1 MIDAGPSLKAAEG
14 LRATDLLAYLVGN
27 GWSARPSRVDGV
39 SILWKVIP
47 GADRAAEFILPV
59 KPGFEEEQRRVADAL
74 RTIEAVEERPMSSI
88 VSDVRQVA
96 ERGVKHL
103 RGKGLRP
110 AKKKR
115 AVLRNN
121 KKAS

>member
-14 LRATDLLAYLVGN
+14 LRAIDLLAYLVGN

-39 SILWKVIP
+39 SILSKNVP

-59 KPGFEEEQRRVADAL
+59 KPGFDEEQRRVADAL
-74 RTIEAVEERPMSSI
+74 RTIEAVEERPMSAI
-88 VSDVRQVA
+88 VNEVRQVA
-96 ERGVKHL
+96 ARGVKNPRAKAL
-103 RGKGLRP
+103 SL

-115 AVLRNN
+115 SPMRN

>member
-14 LRATDLLAYLVGN
+14 LRAIDLLAYLVGN

-39 SILWKVIP
+39 SILSKNVP

-59 KPGFEEEQRRVADAL
+59 KPGFDEEQRRVADAL
-74 RTIEAVEERPMSSI
+74 RTIEAVEERPMSII
-88 VSDVRQVA
+88 VNEVRQVA
-96 ERGVKHL
+96 ARGVKNPRAKAL
-103 RGKGLRP
+103 SL

-115 AVLRNN
+115 SPMRN
-121 KKAS
+121 KKVS

>member
-39 SILWKVIP
+39 SILSKDIP

-59 KPGFEEEQRRVADAL
+59 KPGFDEEQRRIADAL
-74 RTIEAVEERPMSSI
+74 RTIEAVEERPMSTI
-88 VSDVRQVA
+88 VNDVRRVA
-96 ERGVKHL
+96 ARGVKNL
-103 RGKGLRP
+103 RSKALP
-110 AKKKR
+110 LAKKKR
-115 AVLRNN
+115 APLRN

>member
-14 LRATDLLAYLVGN
+14 LRAIDLLAYLVGT

-39 SILWKVIP
+39 SILSKIIP
-47 GADRAAEFILPV
+47 GADRPAEFILPV
-59 KPGFEEEQRRVADAL
+59 KPAFEEERRRVADAL

-88 VSDVRQVA
+88 VNDVRQVV
-96 ERGVKHL
+96 GKSVKL
-103 RGKGLRP
+103 RTKARAP
-110 AKKKR
+110 AKKKHSP
-115 AVLRNN
+115 LR